1 MLIKYTPNVFM
12 KLFTINDIKEK
23 SLGKLKIV

>member
-1 MLIKYTPNVFM
+1 MLIKYTPYVFM